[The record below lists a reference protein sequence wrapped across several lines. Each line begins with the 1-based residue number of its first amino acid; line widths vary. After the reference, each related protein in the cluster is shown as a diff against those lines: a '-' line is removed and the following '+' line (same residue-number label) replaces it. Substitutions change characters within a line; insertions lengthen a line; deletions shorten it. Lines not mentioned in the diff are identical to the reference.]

1 MTVFPVLSICIT
13 VFNRKKEFSH
23 LLRSIDHSDKVE
35 LIIVNDG
42 SKDDIYEIIINN
54 KKK

>member
-1 MTVFPVLSICIT
+1 MTVFPVLSICIA
-13 VFNRKKEFSH
+13 VFNREKEFSQ
-23 LLRSIDHSDKVE
+23 LIKSIDYSDKIE

-42 SKDDIYEIIINN
+42 STDDIYEIIINN